1 MSAPTVTSVTEASP
15 AARAGLA
22 VGDELL
28 ELNGQVPRDVIDFQ
42 QLTDADDLSVLV
54 KRAHAPLP
62 RLVRILKGPGE
73 PFGVEVSSAVFD
85 RIRTCDNHC
94 AFCFI
99 YQLPKGMRR
108 SLYLKDDDYR
118 LSFLYGNFT
127 TLTRFT
133 ELDAE
138 RILTERLG
146 PLFVS
151 IHTTDPDL
159 RADMLRNPKGATSL
173 RWLQV
178 LLDGGIEV
186 HGQVVVC
193 PGVNDGAHLEDTMA
207 GIVDQYPALATVGV
221 VPLGL
226 SKFSKEADMRAHTV
240 AEAAHVL
247 DTVTE
252 WQAIC
257 RKALGRRLV
266 FAADEYYLLAGR
278 PFPSARSYEGFAQH
292 ENGIGMAAA
301 FAQAFT
307 RPSRATGAP
316 GGVRHGFFAAVD
328 AAPAQG
334 YRAPRLAVPPTAQ
347 PGVHRDDRP
356 VVILTGDY
364 GARVLSPLIAAHP
377 RSDLVLRPVA
387 NDFFGGNIGVAGLL
401 TGEDLCRALSA
412 DSSPQRGAEPTRY
425 LLPDACLNEGR
436 FLDGLTLADLPRPVE
451 VIPTDGRSLRQAL
464 DGVSFRS
471 ACAA

>member
-1 MSAPTVTSVTEASP
+1 MSAPTVTSVTAASP

-28 ELNGQVPRDVIDFQ
+28 SIDGQEPRDVIDFQ
-42 QLTDADDLSVLV
+42 RLSDAGDLSVLV
-54 KRAHAPLP
+54 RRAGAPLP
-62 RLVRILKGPGE
+62 RVVRVDKEAGE
-73 PFGVEVSSAVFD
+73 SLGVEVSSAVFD

-151 IHTTDPDL
+151 IHSTDPEL
-159 RADMLRNPKGATSL
+159 RARMLRNPKGATSL
-173 RWLQV
+173 RWLEV

-186 HGQVVVC
+186 HGQIVVC
-193 PGVNDGAHLEDTMA
+193 PGVNDGAALEDTLA
-207 GIVDQYPALATVGV
+207 GILDRFPRLSSVGA

-226 SKFSKEADMRAHTV
+226 SRYSHESEMRPHTA
-240 AEAAHVL
+240 AEAAQVV
-247 DTVTE
+247 DTVEE
-252 WQAIC
+252 WQ
-257 RKALGRRLV
+257 RLYKKALGHRMV
-266 FAADEYYLLAGR
+266 YAADEYYLLAHR
-278 PFPSARSYEGFAQH
+278 DLPPARAYDGYPQH
-292 ENGIGMAAA
+292 ENGIGMARA
-301 FAQAFT
+301 FAEAFAH
-307 RPSRATGAP
+307 PASRGP

-328 AAPAQG
+328 AAPAEG
-334 YRAPRLAVPPTAQ
+334 YRAPRLPTVAA
-347 PGVHRDDRP
+347 GTDSRP
-356 VVILTGDY
+356 VTILTGTY
-364 GARVLSPLIAAHP
+364 GARVLAPLVAAHP
-377 RSDLVLRPVA
+377 RRDVALRAVD

-401 TGEDLCRALSA
+401 TGEDVARALA
-412 DSSPQRGAEPTRY
+412 GVPAEERC

-451 VIPTDGRSLRQAL
+451 VVPTEGASLRRAL
-464 DGVSFRS
+464 DGTSFRPGCGS
-471 ACAA
+471 

>member
-28 ELNGQVPRDVIDFQ
+28 SIDGHEPRDVIDFQ
-42 QLTDADDLSVLV
+42 RLSDASDPSVLV
-54 KRAHAPLP
+54 RRGGAPLP
-62 RLVRILKGPGE
+62 RVVRVDKDAGE
-73 PFGVEVSSAVFD
+73 PLGVEVSSAVFD

-151 IHTTDPDL
+151 IHTTDPEL
-159 RADMLRNPKGATSL
+159 RAHMLRNPKGATSL
-173 RWLQV
+173 RWLEV

-186 HGQVVVC
+186 HGQIVVC
-193 PGVNDGAHLEDTMA
+193 PGVNDGAALEDTLA
-207 GIVDQYPALATVGV
+207 GILDRYPALSSVGA

-226 SKFSKEADMRAHTV
+226 SRYSKEPEMRPHTLDE
-240 AEAAHVL
+240 AEGVL
-247 DTVTE
+247 DTIE
-252 WQAIC
+252 AWQ
-257 RKALGRRLV
+257 RLYKKALGHRMV

-278 PFPSARSYEGFAQH
+278 NLPPAHSYDGYPQH
-292 ENGIGMAAA
+292 ENGIGMARA
-301 FAQAFT
+301 FVESFS
-307 RPSRATGAP
+307 RPASSGP
-316 GGVRHGFFAAVD
+316 GGVRHGFFASVD
-328 AAPAQG
+328 SAPAEG
-334 YRAPRLAVPPTAQ
+334 YRAPRSGDTCGCRHSARHHPHRHVRCPRVGA
-347 PGVHRDDRP
+347 PGGRSSASRRRAAGH
-356 VVILTGDY
+356 LQ
-364 GARVLSPLIAAHP
+364 RVL
-377 RSDLVLRPVA
+377 
-387 NDFFGGNIGVAGLL
+387 
-401 TGEDLCRALSA
+401 
-412 DSSPQRGAEPTRY
+412 RG
-425 LLPDACLNEGR
+425 
-436 FLDGLTLADLPRPVE
+436 
-451 VIPTDGRSLRQAL
+451 
-464 DGVSFRS
+464 
-471 ACAA
+471 